1 MLRTTGAHH
10 RDAYFWGLHSGA
22 ELDLLIQHGGK
33 QLGFE
38 VKLTQSPKVMPSMRS
53 AIEALSLDHLYV
65 VCHVTGQPW
74 QLAEKISAIPVSA
87 LGKFP
92 Y

>member
-1 MLRTTGAHH
+1 
-10 RDAYFWGLHSGA
+10 
-22 ELDLLIQHGGK
+22 
-33 QLGFE
+33 
-38 VKLTQSPKVMPSMRS
+38 MPSMRS